1 MILSTLSEH
10 LDCSLRLWNL
20 PVTAVASKETCSGT
34 LLKSETLLYFFRI
47 SLYYLI
53 WAAKFS
59 ESMKGRILILGLQA
73 LLIVDIL
80 GHPVHSTN

>member
-1 MILSTLSEH
+1 M
-10 LDCSLRLWNL
+10 
-20 PVTAVASKETCSGT
+20 ASKETCSGT

-80 GHPVHSTN
+80 GPPSALDQLAAELKLCFSAWNVSI